1 MRKDSDGGKKSLARI
16 DPLALDNSERER
28 LILAISNMPNGSQA
42 LGIAYDKLEKGE
54 NVDLVALERAL
65 RRTNR
70 SQNPRPSILSKSI
83 GRSQKNSQL
92 TKESEHNNE
101 NARMIEMGEIHHPDE
116 IIPFGYSTNYCPPD
130 ENPNEFRRKQRREYA
145 TAMSISLLSNDRTC
159 LLYTSPSPRDQRGSR
174 MPSSA

>member
-1 MRKDSDGGKKSLARI
+1 M
-16 DPLALDNSERER
+16 
-28 LILAISNMPNGSQA
+28 
-42 LGIAYDKLEKGE
+42 
-54 NVDLVALERAL
+54 DLVALERAL

-83 GRSQKNSQL
+83 GRSQKNSQQ

-130 ENPNEFRRKQRREYA
+130 ENPNDFRRKQRREYA
-145 TAMSISLLSNDRTC
+145 TAMSISLLSNDRTR
-159 LLYTSPSPRDQRGSR
+159 RDSERDTLGGCSINSETREYLDPFGPTRVGSHFQLSR
-174 MPSSA
+174 KG